1 LKYRSTIVY
10 LVAAIILVGLYIYE
24 TRTEKKEGEAREE
37 AKQIFQIGA
46 NRLDS
51 ITLIR
56 DKQIIKLEKSGV
68 TDQQKWEITAP
79 IHTETEKFL
88 VVRIT
93 NKLAK
98 LKYSRIISENAED
111 LTQFG
116 LNKPAFTISYTS
128 GKGDGALS
136 FGFRSPIEDGFYAGE
151 GKGKKVYLITI
162 SDKELLDKTLFDL
175 RDKRLFTFD
184 TDRVNRMVI
193 DRESEKWTLFKKEGR
208 WFFEGDEGLKIDR
221 DRMESAIRRI
231 IWEEASS
238 FEKETADD
246 LKTYCLDRPKACII
260 LSDGKKSEE
269 LILGGHV
276 RDDKK
281 DEIYA
286 KMRGRPQIVT
296 VRSRFLEDLPKTK
309 DEIKENEYKP

>member
-1 LKYRSTIVY
+1 MKYRSTIVY
-10 LVAAIILVGLYIYE
+10 LVAAIILVGFYIYE

-79 IHTETEKFL
+79 IRTETEKFL
-88 VVRIT
+88 VGRIAD
-93 NKLAK
+93 KLAK
-98 LKYSRIISENAED
+98 LKSSRVISENAED

-116 LNKPAFTISYTS
+116 LNKPVFTISYTS
-128 GKGDGALS
+128 DKGDGSLS

-151 GKGKKVYLITI
+151 GKKVYLIAT

-175 RDKRLFTFD
+175 RDKRLFTID
-184 TDRVNRMVI
+184 TDRVNRMII

-221 DRMESAIRRI
+221 DRIESAIRRI

-238 FEKETADD
+238 FEKEMAYD
-246 LKTYCLDRPKACII
+246 LKTCCLDSPKARII

-269 LILGGHV
+269 IILGGRV
-276 RDDKK
+276 KDDKK

-309 DEIKENEYKP
+309 DEIKENECKP